1 MKEIAN
7 KKEVYDGG
15 FFQYLGFNYNNF
27 KQKEA
32 HTLQN
37 IVEGMR
43 LKDDMFFEGYADM
56 VIEESVVHH
65 QHPKFVMLES
75 FNRKNT
81 YALVYDISESERNAL
96 KEYDKLFIYQYLGKN
111 FSYYGYLLYSSETQ
125 KSSNHFVIPHDENDL
140 FVNINSVFNT
150 LAEAPKL
157 RRLRDEHIAKTMK
170 HRA

>member
-1 MKEIAN
+1 MREITN

-27 KQKEA
+27 KQKDA
-32 HTLQN
+32 LTLQN

-56 VIEESVVHH
+56 VFEQSDAHH
-65 QHPKFVMLES
+65 QHPSFVMLDG

-96 KEYDKLFIYQYLGKN
+96 KEYDKMFIYQYLGKN
-111 FSYYGYLLYSSETQ
+111 FSYYGYMLYSSETK
-125 KSSNHFVIPHDENDL
+125 KSANHFVIPHDENDL

-150 LAEAPKL
+150 LSEVPKL
-157 RRLRDEHIAKTMK
+157 RQLREEHIKKTTK
-170 HRA
+170 YRA

>member
-27 KQKEA
+27 KQKDA
-32 HTLQN
+32 FTLQN

-56 VIEESVVHH
+56 VFEQSDAHH
-65 QHPKFVMLES
+65 QHPSFVMLDG

-96 KEYDKLFIYQYLGKN
+96 KEYDKMFIYQYLGKN
-111 FSYYGYLLYSSETQ
+111 FSYYGYMLYSSETK
-125 KSSNHFVIPHDENDL
+125 KSANHFVIPRDENDL

-150 LAEAPKL
+150 LSEVPKL
-157 RRLRDEHIAKTMK
+157 RRLREEHIAKTTK